1 MKRPDAVSPDELE
14 EARRLYP
21 PAPLPAGLAS
31 TPRMVEGIRRKLARR
46 QALARRRR
54 VLGAAGVLA
63 TCAAAAIVFGT
74 WRVRGTGSAAEYT
87 GPTALACE
95 EAFARYEREFAAD
108 PEEEAF
114 EELETLIS
122 ALDYDFS
129 DFGRP
134 SI

>member
-21 PAPLPAGLAS
+21 PSILPDGLAS

-46 QALARRRR
+46 RALARRRR
-54 VLGAAGVLA
+54 RILGAAGVLA
-63 TCAAAAIVFGT
+63 TCAAAAIAFGT
-74 WRVRGTGSAAEYT
+74 WRVRGTGGAAEC
-87 GPTALACE
+87 GCE